1 MMLTNLI
8 PAANDSVE
16 RNPVELNPAA
26 NDSVA
31 FVKQKLMGNQS
42 LISERWGRGARS
54 VGMQYMHAVHVDF
67 QKCMFAGLHL
77 ILK

>member
-42 LISERWGRGARS
+42 LIS
-54 VGMQYMHAVHVDF
+54 
-67 QKCMFAGLHL
+67 
-77 ILK
+77 